1 VVRPVVPYQPIQAN
15 REVPGPVEIQLFVG
29 ETKVLPAPNI
39 GRIAVGN
46 GEVVNAAAIDSNE
59 ILVIAN
65 KAGQSSLI
73 IWNKDGRYQRIKI
86 HVVPGEIGR
95 LQQEVSTF
103 LSMIPKAKASVV
115 GDKVMVEGEGL
126 SDIDLAKIEEISRR
140 YPFVINFT
148 NRLGW
153 EKMVLL
159 DVVVAE
165 FPVSK
170 LREIGVRWSTLANG
184 PTLGLGVD
192 SASSRLTGRPGAD
205 PLGLPFP
212 TSTPRGYFGLSSV
225 LTSEINLLAQNGDA
239 VILAQPMLSARNGSR
254 AEFLAGGE
262 IPYQIV
268 GPDGTP
274 GIQFKQY
281 GVNLKFQPRVD
292 ANGNVRSTIETE
304 VSDID
309 SSLSTPSGPALRT
322 RKTNTEF
329 NMRMGETLVLSGFMQ
344 KDMTSSVDKV
354 PGLGDIPILGAL
366 FRSKR
371 FQNKETELVVF
382 VTPTVQDSGTSFNRN
397 VIDKVQQRTNKI
409 ESQNSKGSIFS
420 GYAKPDVV
428 SAEKT
433 EGLPKIVVLR
443 SNVPLRD
450 LPEENAQTIQVLDKG
465 NRLYALNLPAPTGWV
480 AVQIDNQTGWV
491 KALDVE
497 MPTEKGRK

>member
-1 VVRPVVPYQPIQAN
+1 M
-15 REVPGPVEIQLFVG
+15 FVG

-46 GEVVNAAAIDSNE
+46 GEIVSAAAIDSNE
-59 ILVIAN
+59 ILVIAS
-65 KAGQSSLI
+65 KVGQSSLI
-73 IWNKDGRYQRIKI
+73 VWNKDGRYQRIKI
-86 HVVPGEIGR
+86 QVVAGEIGR
-95 LQQEVSTF
+95 LQQEVSAF
-103 LSMIPKAKASVV
+103 LSMIPKAKANVI

-140 YPFVINFT
+140 YPFVINFA

-170 LREIGVRWSTLANG
+170 LREIGVRWGTLANG

-192 SASSRLTGRPGAD
+192 SASSRLTTRPGPD

-212 TSTPRGYFGLSSV
+212 TSRPRGYFGLSSV

-239 VILAQPMLSARNGSR
+239 IILAQPMLSARNGSK

-309 SSLSTPSGPALRT
+309 SSLSTPAGPALRT

-329 NMRMGETLVLSGFMQ
+329 NMRMGETLILSGFMQ
-344 KDMTSSVDKV
+344 KDMTSSIDKM

-371 FQNKETELVVF
+371 FQNRETELVVF
-382 VTPTVQDSGTSFNRN
+382 VTPTVQDAQTSFNRN
-397 VIDKVQQRTNKI
+397 VIDKVGLRV
-409 ESQNSKGSIFS
+409 SQLEPQNTKGSLFS
-420 GYAKPDVV
+420 SYTKPELV
-428 SAEKT
+428 SEEK
-433 EGLPKIVVLR
+433 LA
-443 SNVPLRD
+443 D
-450 LPEENAQTIQVLDKG
+450 LPRVTTTKARVIISELPHENALKVSVLDRG
-465 NRLYALNLPAPTGWV
+465 IRLYVINQVAPAGWL
-480 AVQIDNQTGWV
+480 AVQIDRQTGWV
-491 KALDVE
+491 RVSEVE
-497 MPTEKGRK
+497 DATESGVGK